1 MGRGGAVGG
10 VGEGQHGAVESAP
23 ARGRARGGGGGGG
36 GARGGSARGREGAVV
51 SAPARLAASGAPA
64 AAAREPVVGEGGW
77 GAPGRWGAKAMT
89 LRLFLLPDP
98 LSASRSNARM
108 I

>member
-1 MGRGGAVGG
+1 M
-10 VGEGQHGAVESAP
+10 GEGQHNADVSAP

-36 GARGGSARGREGAVV
+36 GAKDGSARGSEGAVV
-51 SAPARLAASGAPA
+51 SEPARPAASGARA

-77 GAPGRWGAKAMT
+77 GASGRWGAKAMN
-89 LRLFLLPDP
+89 LRLFLVFLRDP